1 MRDITWHT
9 TNKRVYLSCR
19 S

>member
-1 MRDITWHT
+1 MRDITWHK